1 MNIAMII
8 VFIGLDFLL
17 QIYGIFFNSQ
27 TIAPFK
33 RYLSSKSLSVLNV
46 FLNFAGLIGMTEKHY
61 SRTIEQKLLP
71 PLQTGDAEEL
81 VRLLASFSRSEQRT
95 AGYMLGE
102 CLLADCPV
110 ELYWKMTEELV
121 RYESKAYLI
130 TLMKTFLARLKNGS
144 ASLSDEPFRRIAA
157 SFNEVER
164 QKVAFL
170 ILPELDTPKLVEQF
184 FSVLGISKGR
194 EQMVYL
200 VRVDTL
206 PCLFL
211 LLRSL
216 RYIEHD
222 RVEVLKVARQLMKRG
237 TGASFNLA
245 SIIKVA
251 FGLEELTGTFSLRL
265 QPYQIARLEQSY
277 EAFCGSVG

>member
-1 MNIAMII
+1 MVM
-8 VFIGLDFLL
+8 D
-17 QIYGIFFNSQ
+17 
-27 TIAPFK
+27 
-33 RYLSSKSLSVLNV
+33 R
-46 FLNFAGLIGMTEKHY
+46 HY
-61 SRTIEQKLLP
+61 SNTLEQKLLP
-71 PLQTGDAEEL
+71 PLLTGDAEEL

-102 CLLADCPV
+102 RLLLDCSA
-110 ELYWKMTEELV
+110 ELYWKMTEALV
-121 RYESKAYLI
+121 RHESKAYLI
-130 TLMKTFLARLKNGS
+130 TLMKTFLERLERGT
-144 ASLSDEPFRRIAA
+144 ASLSDEPFKRLAA
-157 SFNEVER
+157 GFNDVEK
-164 QKVAFL
+164 QKVALL
-170 ILPELDTPKLVEQF
+170 ILPELDQPKQVELLFQ
-184 FSVLGISKGR
+184 VLGVGKGR

-222 RVEVLKVARQLMKRG
+222 RIEVLKVARQLMKRG
-237 TGASFNLA
+237 TGGSFNLA

-251 FGLEELTGTFSLRL
+251 FGLDELQGTFSLRL

>member
-1 MNIAMII
+1 
-8 VFIGLDFLL
+8 
-17 QIYGIFFNSQ
+17 
-27 TIAPFK
+27 
-33 RYLSSKSLSVLNV
+33 
-46 FLNFAGLIGMTEKHY
+46 MTDRHY
-61 SRTIEQKLLP
+61 SKTLEQKLLP
-71 PLQTGDAEEL
+71 VVQSGDAEGL
-81 VRLLASFSRSEQRT
+81 VQLLKSFSRSEQRT

-102 CLLADCPV
+102 RLLLDCPAD
-110 ELYWKMTEELV
+110 LYWKMAEALV
-121 RYESKAYLI
+121 RYESKAWLI
-130 TLMKTFLARLKNGS
+130 TLMKTFMVRMKSGTAF
-144 ASLSDEPFRRIAA
+144 LSDKPFAKLAA
-157 SFNEVER
+157 GFNEVER
-164 QKVAFL
+164 QKVAL
-170 ILPELDTPKLVEQF
+170 LMLPELDSPKLVEQL
-184 FSVLGISKGR
+184 FSVMGIAKGR

-200 VRVDTL
+200 VRIDTL

-222 RVEVLKVARQLMKRG
+222 REEVLKVARQLMKRG

-251 FGLEELTGTFSLRL
+251 FGLDELRGTFSLRL

>member
-1 MNIAMII
+1 M
-8 VFIGLDFLL
+8 F
-17 QIYGIFFNSQ
+17 
-27 TIAPFK
+27 
-33 RYLSSKSLSVLNV
+33 VLNV
-46 FLNFAGLIGMTEKHY
+46 FLNFALLIRMTEKHY
-61 SRTIEQKLLP
+61 SKTVEQKLLP
-71 PLQTGDAEEL
+71 SLQTGDSEEL
-81 VRLLASFSRSEQRT
+81 VRLLSSFSRSEQRT

-102 CLLADCPV
+102 RLLLECSV
-110 ELYWKMTEELV
+110 ELYWKMTEALV
-121 RYESKAYLI
+121 RHESKAYLI
-130 TLMKTFLARLKNGS
+130 TLMKTFLVRLKRGT
-144 ASLSDEPFRRIAA
+144 ASLSDEPFKRLGAG
-157 SFNEVER
+157 FNEVER
-164 QKVAFL
+164 QKVALL

-184 FSVLGISKGR
+184 FSVLHIPKGR

-222 RVEVLKVARQLMKRG
+222 RVEVLKVAHQLMKRG
-237 TGASFNLA
+237 TGPSFNLA

-277 EAFCGSVG
+277 EAFCQSVG